1 MSRLFK
7 KNNSVSKVVALWLVF
22 VMMATPFFAHAGIE
36 KDSKAEEPEPIVGE
50 ISTAVKISATKC
62 SLVSDG
68 STGVKLAVTD
78 DALFLRY
85 YYGIDQ
91 VTCDGGTAEIID
103 GSIADGKLLI
113 SLDSEDYK
121 VSVTNDVMYC
131 IADSSSALPAE
142 LPNGDSQL
150 KDSVTTEVP
159 GKYIGIYIK
168 PEVTKTN
175 GTAVSCDTYTKVG
188 YYSFTEKD
196 PFYNITW
203 KLKDDNSNVVDDDKW
218 YNATCIDGESG
229 NNDYLPNYPNYTIG
243 EIQYGYVTKGGDTSN
258 IIWEGKVGPDFA
270 GSLGTKKQ
278 QVSFSNIDGMED
290 VYDVYLGCFV
300 DNQLV
305 ASKKIDTV
313 NVDKKEPVID
323 TAGTGLYYSYD
334 GVGFAGNDLPTEEN
348 AKKYGS
354 NSVLRKDRLGDY
366 AIYLN
371 MEEIAGSPVD
381 TIEFNVNGTIYT
393 GYPLINDGS
402 TYRNR
407 LSFNTVAD
415 NVWLDDANNVFQ
427 VQVTDEAGNSST
439 FTIPGGFTFAD
450 ENHFSATVDLQTLEG
465 TDVTY
470 TADSDIITDE
480 NYNLV
485 IDIESY
491 KEINSVVL
499 YNDINGDGNFDTNEV
514 VVNQTVE
521 PNYTAPYYKNEVTI
535 KVPGDELPHNAEY
548 ESLKLAYCNGGTTL
562 KTTVLDFDLLYDNTD
577 PVVLVE
583 DGSAPLP
590 TELPGTGEWYDSTYT
605 QDFKFVVKSGDTTGV
620 YESDIT
626 LECKVDG
633 TPVTPSKNGDVYTIP
648 LSSLESQN
656 TDGTGIFI
664 TVTDEAG
671 NKYQNM
677 HRFKYDKTKPTWD
690 ATDGLYLKQNSTSYI
705 NSSEEI
711 FVNNMQTAN
720 STSICAKYSDNVKV
734 DNVYYKLS
742 KWNAENSQYD
752 IIVLDWTSEPADGL
766 TEHSIGVD
774 ELITIYD
781 GSTDGKYQLEVYVVD
796 RAGNESTRDTVQFTV
811 DSIAPTIDSITLQ
824 YKNDSVTE
832 WTDVPSNEAFIIE
845 GGSNAGK
852 NAIFL
857 TEDTEYRYV
866 VKHSDTN
873 ITEDIAV
880 ADIVLNL
887 DCVDTTSNPTTI
899 PVTDGEFVLEVN
911 ETNVSP
917 DIPEMIKVRLKDKAG
932 NEVAL
937 NIEPLLQTLDDN
949 VRIKAYLLDE
959 NGNEIESLTQDTLP
973 EIIAGEKEY
982 KIRVDYYST
991 SMIDITTDV
1000 PKLTYTPAS
1009 GTETVVSYSTSD
1021 TSMVTQ
1027 KSNEFNNI
1035 DKKYHLVVDYILP
1048 NTENIKFNTIKVYAA
1063 NTLATPK
1070 TKEVALSDI
1079 LFDKSKPVVLKEN
1092 SSEAFTDNG
1101 MDAEGKF
1108 VWCTLVDAKYVVKS
1122 GTESYESKLESV
1134 EVKVSSAGDN
1144 FVEMITD
1151 ANDAVPNNGQLDP
1164 VESYTGTIYLDASS
1178 ATYEGTDVVI
1188 KATDVAGNMEFY
1200 YYTYRVD
1207 TTQPTATLTVN
1218 DKTSFTDDITGMPTI
1233 KATAK
1238 DTLTLQSAT
1247 IYVQAPNGITYTKTY
1262 HNAKEAADNITK
1274 EATYTLADIIG
1285 AENVTDGTYSIW
1297 MNATDNVSHSQN
1309 SASVSFT
1316 LDNTLP
1322 TVTAKITSGT
1332 VSSKSSYYY
1341 NTDVTVTFTKS
1352 DKNMEFI
1359 TVKDGDKTV
1368 DVKWSDTPDANGVYT
1383 GTATFTAEGA
1393 HSVTISAQ
1401 DNAGNQSTPT
1411 TVSFLIDK
1419 TKPVVSTTLGGVIYT
1434 DESGFKYFT
1443 SNVSLGASVSD
1454 TNEDKKDLNYQ
1465 IIQAKPDQE
1474 VTTSSYIETSARSF
1488 DYTEEADYTINLFA
1502 VDHAD
1507 NTSATR
1513 TVKFRV
1519 DKNAPKLTIGGVGNG
1534 AASSATTVSFTMEEA
1549 FWKDA
1554 SGKITIYR
1562 KPGEGQGEELLKTID
1577 VTPTAFETV
1586 VRETLTETGIYR
1598 IEFSATDRA
1607 GHSSATNTTFTID
1620 KDAPVVTLTSADNY
1634 ALTDEAVP
1642 TTIEITD
1649 DFYITKKITLSG
1661 TRTDI
1666 DGKVNNI
1673 DFGDYNPAGNPTIIY
1688 QNFEEDGIYDIEVTV
1703 TDVAGNSDTKSV
1715 HFTIDK
1721 TDPVIG
1727 DLPDID
1733 GKILT
1738 SFSWEEDLDE
1748 LVSDLTVCDVH
1759 MYLNGSEYDGE
1770 SAIEDGSYTLLI
1782 TAEDELG
1789 HKVEKQVSFILDT
1802 KAPVFIVTGVED
1814 GEVKNEEYAI
1824 NVSLQ
1829 LEEDTLTSVK
1839 LNGEDVLV
1847 SNNTCTISVTE
1858 KGEYVLEMTAIDEA
1872 GNESSMKLEFKYG
1885 EEAKGWLWI
1894 IIVAASVLLLGGIG
1908 FIVWKKKKDK

>member
-7 KNNSVSKVVALWLVF
+7 KNNSVSRVVALWLVF

-36 KDSKAEEPEPIVGE
+36 KDSKANNQTV
-50 ISTAVKISATKC
+50 TASY
-62 SLVSDG
+62 SMES
-68 STGVKLAVTD
+68 
-78 DALFLRY
+78 F
-85 YYGIDQ
+85 GIDE
-91 VTCDGGTAEIID
+91 TNIE
-103 GSIADGKLLI
+103 GKIKTDNNSYYI
-113 SLDSEDYK
+113 S
-121 VSVTNDVMYC
+121 
-131 IADSSSALPAE
+131 ADSSNEEVIYSHGIDEISFTAPSDIE
-142 LPNGDSQL
+142 
-150 KDSVTTEVP
+150 VTTDSKTWTSVLVND
-159 GKYIGIYIK
+159 GNGNFVTGYQIGLKKVGVNDNLDTRVDDGSSLSGISDIK
-168 PEVTKTN
+168 VTN
-175 GTAVSCDTYTKVG
+175 GEKVG
-188 YYSFTEKD
+188 VYVSLIIEDGSQQPISTPYTLQRTYVFTDAD
-196 PFYNITW
+196 PFAGT
-203 KLKDDNSNVVDDDKW
+203 DASNPFTAALNDDDKW
-218 YNATCIDGESG
+218 CNTLQMDITNA
-229 NNDYLPNYPNYTIG
+229 PNM
-243 EIQYGYVTKGGDTSN
+243 QYYMGDSYKRF
-258 IIWEGKVGPDFA
+258 GKVKYGFILDA
-270 GSLGTKKQ
+270 NTVNLDDITEWKELTSQSLEISADTQGEYQ
-278 QVSFSNIDGMED
+278 
-290 VYDVYLGCFV
+290 VYLGYFV
-300 DNQLV
+300 GDKLV
-305 ASKKIDTV
+305 NAVKVGDTDDSVKID
-313 NVDKKEPVID
+313 NVAPVID
-323 TAGTGLYYSYD
+323 ADKTGLYYSTNWGTFD
-334 GVGFAGNDLPTEEN
+334 INNEEPITGTATFRNDTDKAHYRYYVVVDN
-348 AKKYGS
+348 GSGKKVDS
-354 NSVLRKDRLGDY
+354 N
-366 AIYLN
+366 
-371 MEEIAGSPVD
+371 EIKLL
-381 TIEFNVNGTIYT
+381 VNGTEQYFGFTSSGVDGVFYGQATNYT
-393 GYPLINDGS
+393 GTVTVSINDGLNTASTSGSLANLVQLDSSHEVYTYEWDEATAINPGTTLPDSTTETLIGEQYKLTINAETYDKIARVNIVDESGNICWYIENGDQQVNPS
-402 TYRNR
+402 TYYEF
-407 LSFNTVAD
+407 SCTFNIPADADVNFSDKLFINVIKADGNNTIMESVALGTIMYD
-415 NVWLDDANNVFQ
+415 NTNPIILTENAIDNTSVLPTDLPGVNQWYGSGETEGLKFKVVSGDQKAAYESDISSVEYKIGTNTEKTISPDANGVYTVPLSELESQNSGGTKVLITA
-427 VQVTDEAGNSST
+427 TDEAGN
-439 FTIPGGFTFAD
+439 
-450 ENHFSATVDLQTLEG
+450 E
-465 TDVTY
+465 
-470 TADSDIITDE
+470 
-480 NYNLV
+480 
-485 IDIESY
+485 
-491 KEINSVVL
+491 
-499 YNDINGDGNFDTNEV
+499 
-514 VVNQTVE
+514 
-521 PNYTAPYYKNEVTI
+521 YKNMYTYYYDATKPV
-535 KVPGDELPHNAEY
+535 
-548 ESLKLAYCNGGTTL
+548 
-562 KTTVLDFDLLYDNTD
+562 FDNTNYIYAMQN
-577 PVVLVE
+577 
-583 DGSAPLP
+583 GS
-590 TELPGTGEWYDSTYT
+590 
-605 QDFKFVVKSGDTTGV
+605 VCSGAIYV
-620 YESDIT
+620 
-626 LECKVDG
+626 
-633 TPVTPSKNGDVYTIP
+633 N
-648 LSSLESQN
+648 
-656 TDGTGIFI
+656 
-664 TVTDEAG
+664 
-671 NKYQNM
+671 
-677 HRFKYDKTKPTWD
+677 
-690 ATDGLYLKQNSTSYI
+690 AT
-705 NSSEEI
+705 
-711 FVNNMQTAN
+711 TAN
-720 STSICAKYSDNVKV
+720 TTAIYTEFSDAVGVK
-734 DNVYYKLS
+734 NIKYKLS
-742 KWNAENSQYD
+742 KCDGTVYVEPTEWSLALPLYTDEHYFGIDQL
-752 IIVLDWTSEPADGL
+752 IPTLDGT
-766 TEHSIGVD
+766 
-774 ELITIYD
+774 
-781 GSTDGKYQLEVYVVD
+781 TDGKYKLEIQLVD
-796 RAGNESTRDTVQFTV
+796 LAGNESATKSIEFTV
-811 DSIAPTIDSITLQ
+811 DCTNPVIQSIELQAKGSTDLNWVPVSEDECFTITAG
-824 YKNDSVTE
+824 T
-832 WTDVPSNEAFIIE
+832 
-845 GGSNAGK
+845 NAGK
-852 NAIFL
+852 SAMF
-857 TEDTEYRYV
+857 TTKDTEYRYV
-866 VKHSDTN
+866 ITYSDANISGALLVDDITLNGDLVDYTGDRIDVTN
-873 ITEDIAV
+873 GEVILNIKEDIISAV
-880 ADIVLNL
+880 E
-887 DCVDTTSNPTTI
+887 
-899 PVTDGEFVLEVN
+899 PV
-911 ETNVSP
+911 
-917 DIPEMIKVRLKDKAG
+917 MIIALLRDVAG
-932 NEVAL
+932 NYVTMETS
-937 NIEPLLQTLDDN
+937 PLIQRLDNN
-949 VRIKAYLLDE
+949 VRISAWLLDSE
-959 NGNEIESLTQDTLP
+959 GNPIEELTPKGYDSV
-973 EIIAGEKEY
+973 ISGASEY
-982 KIRVDYYST
+982 TVRVDYNSA
-991 SMIDITTDV
+991 IKI
-1000 PKLTYTPAS
+1000 
-1009 GTETVVSYSTSD
+1009 D
-1021 TSMVTQ
+1021 TSEAEVPRLVYDKTDGTGINTILATDTVNA
-1027 KSNEFNNI
+1027 KIISNGEEINAQ
-1035 DKKYHLVVDYILP
+1035 DKKYHYIVDYTLP
-1048 NTENIKFNTIKVYAA
+1048 SEANVKFTSISAYAKNIGDGSSTVYECEID
-1063 NTLATPK
+1063 LK
-1070 TKEVALSDI
+1070 DI
-1079 LFDKSKPVVLKEN
+1079 LFDKTVPIIYKGNGTETFV
-1092 SSEAFTDNG
+1092 DNG
-1101 MDAEGKF
+1101 AGAWVEAVNAD
-1108 VWCTLVDAKYVVKS
+1108 YVVKS
-1122 GTESYESKLESV
+1122 GDSTVYESQLGS
-1134 EVKVSSAGDN
+1134 VKVSTAGGDY
-1144 FVEMITD
+1144 VEMIT
-1151 ANDAVPNNGQLDP
+1151 AGTP
-1164 VESYTGTIYLDASS
+1164 VDSYTGTINLNTSS
-1178 ATYEGTDVVI
+1178 ATAAGTEVKI
-1188 KATDVAGNMEFY
+1188 IATDVAGNSKT
-1200 YYTYRVD
+1200 YTYVYYID

-1247 IYVQAPNGITYTKTY
+1247 INVQAPNGTTYTKTY
-1262 HNAKEAADNITK
+1262 HNTKEAADNITK

-1285 AENVTDGTYSIW
+1285 AENVTDGTYSVYLKSI
-1297 MNATDNVSHSQN
+1297 DNVGHETT
-1309 SASVSFT
+1309 SATVSFT

-1383 GTATFTAEGA
+1383 GTATFTAERA

-1401 DNAGNQSTPT
+1401 DNAGNQSTPA

-1434 DESGFKYFT
+1434 DDSGFKYFT

-1502 VDHAD
+1502 VDLAD

-1519 DKNAPKLTIGGVGNG
+1519 DKNAPKLTIGGVGSG

-1554 SGKITIYR
+1554 SGQITIYR

-1814 GEVKNEEYAI
+1814 GEVKNEEYTI
-1824 NVSLQ
+1824 DVSLQ

-1885 EEAKGWLWI
+1885 EEAKSWLWI

>member
-7 KNNSVSKVVALWLVF
+7 KNNSVSRVVALWLVF

-36 KDSKAEEPEPIVGE
+36 KDSKAATPPVANVELGTNHVNNTEFTTTDGNVNFNLGAVYVG
-50 ISTAVKISATKC
+50 TK
-62 SLVSDG
+62 
-68 STGVKLAVTD
+68 
-78 DALFLRY
+78 Y
-85 YYGIDQ
+85 YYGVDKFTFSGGNFIFYQNSDPNDV
-91 VTCDGGTAEIID
+91 VTSLTYTDTNTSNIYTINGYELKLGVFDTEAKRLNIITNETVLDDVTTATAELDDYIGVYAKPIVVDSNGQPVNSQYTLISTIEFVEKNPFDGMVAQLNETAVMGGTVDA
-103 GSIADGKLLI
+103 SKWYV
-113 SLDSEDYK
+113 DSE
-121 VSVTNDVMYC
+121 
-131 IADSSSALPAE
+131 IE
-142 LPNGDSQL
+142 I
-150 KDSVTTEVP
+150 TTSTDFL
-159 GKYIGIYIK
+159 GNYSNNKCAGTIKYGF
-168 PEVTKTN
+168 VTKD
-175 GTAVSCDTYTKVG
+175 GAVS
-188 YYSFTEKD
+188 
-196 PFYNITW
+196 NITW
-203 KLKDDNSNVVDDDKW
+203 
-218 YNATCIDGESG
+218 IDSVPENFGFGGMKQTVTFPG
-229 NNDYLPNYPNYTIG
+229 NTEGTFDVYF
-243 EIQYGYVTKGGDTSN
+243 GY
-258 IIWEGKVGPDFA
+258 FA
-270 GSLGTKKQ
+270 GEQPIT
-278 QVSFSNIDGMED
+278 E
-290 VYDVYLGCFV
+290 
-300 DNQLV
+300 
-305 ASKKIDTV
+305 AKIGTV
-313 NVDKKEPVID
+313 NVDNVAPVINAD
-323 TAGTGLYYSYD
+323 KTGLYYSTNWGTFD
-334 GVGFAGNDLPTEEN
+334 INNEEPITDTATFRNDTDKAKYRYYVVVDNGSGKKVDSTEI
-348 AKKYGS
+348 K
-354 NSVLRKDRLGDY
+354 LL
-366 AIYLN
+366 
-371 MEEIAGSPVD
+371 
-381 TIEFNVNGTIYT
+381 VNGTEQSFGFTSSGVDGVFYGQATDYT
-393 GYPLINDGS
+393 GTVTVSVNDGLNTPSTSGTLANLEKLDEDYCSITYYWDKSPVTTPTGNLPAENSTTLTSEQYVLTVNTESYDKIGSVEVKTEDDNVVIDSDVNADTSENPS
-402 TYRNR
+402 TYY
-407 LSFNTVAD
+407 TYDAV
-415 NVWLDDANNVFQ
+415 LDIP
-427 VQVTDEAGNSST
+427 SST
-439 FTIPGGFTFAD
+439 DVNFNEKLKVYIYD
-450 ENHFSATVDLQTLEG
+450 
-465 TDVTY
+465 TDGN
-470 TADSDIITDE
+470 E
-480 NYNLV
+480 
-485 IDIESY
+485 IES
-491 KEINSVVL
+491 KSL
-499 YNDINGDGNFDTNEV
+499 G
-514 VVNQTVE
+514 
-521 PNYTAPYYKNEVTI
+521 TI
-535 KVPGDELPHNAEY
+535 M
-548 ESLKLAYCNGGTTL
+548 
-562 KTTVLDFDLLYDNTD
+562 YDNTD
-577 PVVLVE
+577 PLILTE
-583 DGSAPLP
+583 DGSANLP
-590 TELPGTGEWYDSTYT
+590 TYLPAENQWYNCTNTEDL
-605 QDFKFVVKSGDTTGV
+605 KIKVISGNQEDK
-620 YESDIT
+620 YESDVDKVKYEVYGTEYIPT
-626 LECKVDG
+626 MDANTNTCRILLER
-633 TPVTPSKNGDVYTIP
+633 
-648 LSSLESQN
+648 LESN
-656 TDGTGIFI
+656 NSGGTKVLITATDK
-664 TVTDEAG
+664 AG
-671 NKYQNM
+671 NEYKNM
-677 HRFKYDKTKPTWD
+677 YTYYYDATKPVFDGSKPIYAMQNGSECTGD
-690 ATDGLYLKQNSTSYI
+690 IYVNAT
-705 NSSEEI
+705 
-711 FVNNMQTAN
+711 TAN
-720 STSICAKYSDNVKV
+720 TTAIYTKFSDAVGVK
-734 DNVYYKLS
+734 NIKYKLS
-742 KWNAENSQYD
+742 KWDGTTYVEPTEWSLATPTSDNEHYFGIDQL
-752 IIVLDWTSEPADGL
+752 IPTLDGT
-766 TEHSIGVD
+766 
-774 ELITIYD
+774 
-781 GSTDGKYQLEVYVVD
+781 TDGKYKLKIQLVD
-796 RAGNESTRDTVQFTV
+796 LAGNESDTTKSIEFIVDCTNPVIQSIELQAKGSTDSDWAPVSEDEYFTI
-811 DSIAPTIDSITLQ
+811 SAGT
-824 YKNDSVTE
+824 
-832 WTDVPSNEAFIIE
+832 
-845 GGSNAGK
+845 NAGK
-852 NAIFL
+852 NAIF
-857 TEDTEYRYV
+857 TAKDTEYRYV
-866 VKHSDTN
+866 ITYSDAN
-873 ITEDIAV
+873 ISGTLLVNDITLNKDLVDYTGDSIAV
-880 ADIVLNL
+880 ANGVVVLYL
-887 DCVDTTSNPTTI
+887 
-899 PVTDGEFVLEVN
+899 N
-911 ETNVSP
+911 ENIISA
-917 DIPEMIKVRLKDKAG
+917 DEPEMITALLRDKAG
-932 NEVAL
+932 NYVQM
-937 NIEPLLQTLDDN
+937 NTVPLVQRLDDQ
-949 VRIKAYLLDE
+949 VRITAYLLNDKGEEVE
-959 NGNEIESLTQDTLP
+959 NLTPETLST
-973 EIIAGEKEY
+973 IIAGANEY
-982 KIRVDYYST
+982 WVRVDYYST
-991 SMIDITTDV
+991 TPIDTATGV
-1000 PKLTYTPAS
+1000 EPKLSYTID
-1009 GTETVVSYSTSD
+1009 GGVTTNEILYSD
-1021 TSMVTQ
+1021 TTAASCDPNKQNVY
-1027 KSNEFNNI
+1027 NDI
-1035 DKKYHLVVDYILP
+1035 DKKYHFVVEYQLMSNSNIL
-1048 NTENIKFNTIKVYAA
+1048 FDDIKVSAQ
-1063 NTLATPK
+1063 NTNTNDVDSK
-1070 TKEVALSDI
+1070 TVSLSDI
-1079 LFDKSKPVVLKEN
+1079 LFDKTVPIIYKVNGTETFV
-1092 SSEAFTDNG
+1092 DNG
-1101 MDAEGKF
+1101 AGAWVEAVNAD
-1108 VWCTLVDAKYVVKS
+1108 YVVKS
-1122 GTESYESKLESV
+1122 GDSTVYESQLGS
-1134 EVKVSSAGDN
+1134 VKVSTAGGDY
-1144 FVEMITD
+1144 VEMITD
-1151 ANDAVPNNGQLDP
+1151 GTP
-1164 VESYTGTIYLDASS
+1164 VDSYTGTINLNTSS
-1178 ATYEGTDVVI
+1178 ATAAGTEVKI
-1188 KATDVAGNMEFY
+1188 IATDVAGNSKT
-1200 YYTYRVD
+1200 YTYVYYID
-1207 TTQPTATLTVN
+1207 TTDPTATLTVN

-1247 IYVQAPNGITYTKTY
+1247 IYVQAPNGTTYTKTY
-1262 HNAKEAADNITK
+1262 HNTKEAADNITK

-1285 AENVTDGTYSIW
+1285 AENVTDGTYSVYLKSI
-1297 MNATDNVSHSQN
+1297 DNVGHETT

-1359 TVKDGDKTV
+1359 TVKDGDKNV

-1502 VDHAD
+1502 VDLAD

-1519 DKNAPKLTIGGVGNG
+1519 DKNAPKLTIGGVGSG

-1814 GEVKNEEYAI
+1814 GEVKNEEYTI
-1824 NVSLQ
+1824 DVSLQ

-1885 EEAKGWLWI
+1885 EEAKNWLWI

>member
-36 KDSKAEEPEPIVGE
+36 KDSKANNQTVTASYTMESFGWDNTNIAGDINIDNGYYIISANSSNEEVIYSHGIDEISFTAPSDIVEATGLKLWDRVPLDGSNFVTGYQIRLKKVGVNDSLTDTVNAGSELSGISDTKVSSSGKVGVYVSPIV
-50 ISTAVKISATKC
+50 V
-62 SLVSDG
+62 DG
-68 STGVKLAVTD
+68 TGLSMPTVYTLQRTYVFTD
-78 DALFLRY
+78 A
-85 YYGIDQ
+85 
-91 VTCDGGTAEIID
+91 
-103 GSIADGKLLI
+103 
-113 SLDSEDYK
+113 
-121 VSVTNDVMYC
+121 
-131 IADSSSALPAE
+131 
-142 LPNGDSQL
+142 
-150 KDSVTTEVP
+150 
-159 GKYIGIYIK
+159 
-168 PEVTKTN
+168 
-175 GTAVSCDTYTKVG
+175 
-188 YYSFTEKD
+188 D
-196 PFYNITW
+196 PFAGTDVASPFTATLN
-203 KLKDDNSNVVDDDKW
+203 DDDKW
-218 YNATCIDGESG
+218 CNTLQMDITNAPNMQYYMGDSYKSFGEVKYGFILDANTVNLDDITEWKELTSQSQSLEISA
-229 NNDYLPNYPNYTIG
+229 DTQG
-243 EIQYGYVTKGGDTSN
+243 EYQ
-258 IIWEGKVGPDFA
+258 
-270 GSLGTKKQ
+270 
-278 QVSFSNIDGMED
+278 
-290 VYDVYLGCFV
+290 VYLGYFV
-300 DNQLV
+300 GDKLV
-305 ASKKIDTV
+305 NAVKVGDTDDSVKID
-313 NVDKKEPVID
+313 NVAPVIKAD
-323 TAGTGLYYSYD
+323 KTGLYYSTNWGTFDINNEEPITGTATFRNDTDKTNYRYYVVVDNGSGKKVDSTEIKLLVDGIEQSFGFTSSGVD
-334 GVGFAGNDLPTEEN
+334 GVFYGQAADYTGTVTVSVNDGLNTPSTSGTLANLEKLDE
-348 AKKYGS
+348 
-354 NSVLRKDRLGDY
+354 DY
-366 AIYLN
+366 CSITYYWDK
-371 MEEIAGSPVD
+371 SPVTTPTGNLPAENSTTLTSEQYVLTVNTESYDKIGSVEVKTEDDNVVIDSDVNAD
-381 TIEFNVNGTIYT
+381 TSENPSTYYTYDAVLDIPSSTDVNFNEKLKVYIYDTDGNEIESKSLGTIM
-393 GYPLINDGS
+393 
-402 TYRNR
+402 
-407 LSFNTVAD
+407 
-415 NVWLDDANNVFQ
+415 
-427 VQVTDEAGNSST
+427 
-439 FTIPGGFTFAD
+439 
-450 ENHFSATVDLQTLEG
+450 
-465 TDVTY
+465 
-470 TADSDIITDE
+470 
-480 NYNLV
+480 
-485 IDIESY
+485 
-491 KEINSVVL
+491 
-499 YNDINGDGNFDTNEV
+499 
-514 VVNQTVE
+514 
-521 PNYTAPYYKNEVTI
+521 
-535 KVPGDELPHNAEY
+535 
-548 ESLKLAYCNGGTTL
+548 
-562 KTTVLDFDLLYDNTD
+562 YDNTD
-577 PVVLVE
+577 PLILTE
-583 DGSAPLP
+583 DGSANLP
-590 TELPGTGEWYDSTYT
+590 TYLPAENQWYNCTHTEDL
-605 QDFKFVVKSGDTTGV
+605 KIKVISGNQEDK
-620 YESDIT
+620 YESDVDIVKYEIYGTEYIPTMDANTNTCRILLERLESNNSGGTKVLIT
-626 LECKVDG
+626 ATDKADNTYTNMYTYYYDATKPVFDG
-633 TPVTPSKNGDVYTIP
+633 TKPIYAMQNG
-648 LSSLESQN
+648 SEC
-656 TDGTGIFI
+656 TGDIY
-664 TVTDEAG
+664 V
-671 NKYQNM
+671 N
-677 HRFKYDKTKPTWD
+677 
-690 ATDGLYLKQNSTSYI
+690 AT
-705 NSSEEI
+705 
-711 FVNNMQTAN
+711 TAN
-720 STSICAKYSDNVKV
+720 TTAIYTKFSDAVGVK
-734 DNVYYKLS
+734 NIKYKLS
-742 KWNAENSQYD
+742 KWDGTVYVEPTEWSLALPLYTDEHYFGIDQL
-752 IIVLDWTSEPADGL
+752 IPTLDGT
-766 TEHSIGVD
+766 
-774 ELITIYD
+774 
-781 GSTDGKYQLEVYVVD
+781 TDGKYKLEIQLVD
-796 RAGNESTRDTVQFTV
+796 LAGNESDTTQSIEFTV
-811 DSIAPTIDSITLQ
+811 DCTNPVFVSQKLQ
-824 YKNDSVTE
+824 YKTGTSD
-832 WTDVPSNEAFIIE
+832 WTDVNTNEYFEIE
-845 GGSNAGK
+845 AGADIGK
-852 NAIFL
+852 KAVFL
-857 TEDTEYRYV
+857 DNNNIYRYV
-866 VKHSDTN
+866 IQYSDAN
-873 ITEDIAV
+873 IVDTLPEDRIV
-880 ADIVLNL
+880 YNADNL
-887 DCVDTTSNPTTI
+887 D
-899 PVTDGEFVLEVN
+899 VTGDITVASDGTLYLEID
-911 ETNVSP
+911 ESKISA
-917 DIPEMIKVRLKDKAG
+917 DIPEMSTIKLEDKAG
-932 NEVAL
+932 NYVEL
-937 NIEPLLQTLDDN
+937 DIEPLLQTLDDN

-973 EIIAGEKEY
+973 EIIAGENEY

-1247 IYVQAPNGITYTKTY
+1247 IYVQAPNGTTYTKTY

-1401 DNAGNQSTPT
+1401 DNAGNQSTPA

-1502 VDHAD
+1502 VDLAD

-1814 GEVKNEEYAI
+1814 GEVKNEEYTI